1 MVIAAIKTIK
11 KKFLLIDWSPI
22 WLTLKLALISTS
34 ILLVF
39 GLPLAYWL
47 SKGHSL
53 FKVVLEA
60 IFTMP
65 LVLPPSVLGF
75 YLLLAFSPQQ
85 GLGKWLL
92 QHFNLAFVFSFEGL
106 VLASVIY
113 SLPFMISPI
122 KSALQQL
129 PPSLAHASFTM
140 GKSAWQTFLYVLLP
154 NIRASLLTA
163 SVMTFAHTLG
173 EFGVVLMIGGNIPG
187 ITRVA
192 SIAIYNSVENMDYH
206 TANIYSLVLVSLTFV
221 LVVAVFIINKYESK
235 NLPR

>member
-1 MVIAAIKTIK
+1 MT
-11 KKFLLIDWSPI
+11 DWQPI
-22 WLTLKLALISTS
+22 YLTLKLAFISTV
-34 ILLVF
+34 ILLAF

-47 SKGHSL
+47 SKGHSV
-53 FKVVLEA
+53 FKVILEA

-92 QHFNLAFVFSFEGL
+92 QHFDLQLVFSFEGL

-113 SLPFMISPI
+113 SLPFMVSPV

-129 PPSLAHASFTM
+129 PSSFAHASFTM
-140 GKSAWQTFLYVLLP
+140 GKSETETFFKVLLP

-206 TANIYSLVLVSLTFV
+206 TANQYSLVLLTITFV
-221 LVVAVFIINKYESK
+221 LVLAVFIINKLATK
-235 NLPR
+235 NLYK